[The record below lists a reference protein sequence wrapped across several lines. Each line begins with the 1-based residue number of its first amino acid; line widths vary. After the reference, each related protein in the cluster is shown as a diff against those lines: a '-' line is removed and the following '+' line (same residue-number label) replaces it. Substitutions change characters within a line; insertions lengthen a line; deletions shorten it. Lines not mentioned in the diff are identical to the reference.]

1 MTTGQLVGFGLV
13 GGIALVMA
21 LVAFLKSN
29 LKVCEPNEL
38 LIFSGGR
45 YRDDGGRRKG
55 YRVIRGGR
63 RLKVPFVESVSR
75 MTLNTLAIDLEVD
88 GALTSGTIPVDVRGR
103 ANVKIAGTEEEGL
116 DNAVERFLGRPTAEV
131 EDTAREILVGSMR
144 GVLATLQPEEANSD
158 RLRFARRVVEEAEA
172 DLARMGLVLDTLK
185 IQEISDEKGYLE
197 AIARRKN
204 SEVQR
209 DARIAEAEADAE
221 ARRRESAARK
231 EAELADVEAR
241 RSVVDAENDLRVQEA
256 EWAARVNREE
266 QKAEVAGDIARI
278 AETRELQERRVE
290 ANRLEQEADVVVPAR
305 AERRALEE
313 TAAGRAATTRE
324 EGKARAEALERLHEQ
339 WSRDDGEGLFMV
351 ELLPDL
357 VDRISEVVASN
368 LDVDRLTVVE
378 NGGDG
383 GGVPRLVGSLAGSV
397 NAFLEQMEGLTG
409 QDVARSVSERVA
421 RMRDAAMDDGGRE
434 DGSGTALA
442 GER

>member
-1 MTTGQLVGFGLV
+1 MTTGQIIGFSV
-13 GGIALVMA
+13 MGGIALVMA

-38 LIFSGGR
+38 LVFSGGR
-45 YRDDGGRRKG
+45 YKDAEGRQKG

-63 RLKVPFVESVSR
+63 RLKIPFVESVSR
-75 MTLNTLAIDLEVD
+75 MSLNTLAIDLEVD
-88 GALTSGTIPVDVRGR
+88 GALTAGTIPVDVHGR
-103 ANVKIAGTEEEGL
+103 ANVKIAGTEDEGL
-116 DNAVERFLGRPTAEV
+116 DNAVERFLGRPTTDV
-131 EDTAREILVGSMR
+131 EDTAREILMGSMR
-144 GVLATLQPEEANSD
+144 GVLATLEPEEANSD
-158 RLRFARRVVEEAEA
+158 RLGFARRVVGEAA
-172 DLARMGLVLDTLK
+172 DDLARMGLVLDTLK

-221 ARRRESAARK
+221 ASRRESEAR
-231 EAELADVEAR
+231 ERAELADVEAR
-241 RSVVDAENDLRVQEA
+241 RSVIEAENDLRVREA
-256 EWAARVNREE
+256 EWSARVNEE
-266 QKAEVAGDIARI
+266 EERAQVAGQIARVV
-278 AETRELQERRVE
+278 ETRELQEKRVE
-290 ANRLEQEADVVVPAR
+290 SNRLQHEADVVVPAR
-305 AERRALEE
+305 AEREALEE

-324 EGKARAEALERLHEQ
+324 EGKAKAEALELLHEQ

-357 VDRISEVVASN
+357 VDRVSEVVASN

-378 NGGDG
+378 NGGD

-421 RMRDAAMDDGGRE
+421 RMREAAAGDGEASGGNGAALGR
-434 DGSGTALA
+434 DL
-442 GER
+442 